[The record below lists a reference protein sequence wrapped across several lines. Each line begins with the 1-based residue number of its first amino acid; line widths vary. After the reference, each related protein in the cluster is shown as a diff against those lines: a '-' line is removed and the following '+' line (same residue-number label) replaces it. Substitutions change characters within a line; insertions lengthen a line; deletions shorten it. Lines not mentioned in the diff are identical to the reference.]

1 MKRGEILDSVKK
13 TITQDRNNRHG
24 EPENS
29 FPRIA
34 QVWTDYID
42 RLHPSQPGSIALKP
56 SDVAEM
62 LAMFKTVRFETQ
74 PDNPDNEHD
83 RIGYYAIAAE
93 LRAAEREKVQ
103 PIMTDSDDEWLNCA
117 YEKISANG
125 IAVHEMLYHDYIISE
140 VDPLP
145 DNAFHNQTLKMRISG
160 GKSRYY
166 KFHAE
171 HGWLRQQYD

>member
-34 QVWTDYID
+34 QVWTDYLVRNTD
-42 RLHPSQPGSIALKP
+42 GAVSNLLNLKP

-62 LAMFKTVRFETQ
+62 LAIFKTVRFEMQ

-93 LRAAEREKVQ
+93 LRATERQKAEPPVINVPVNEHFPNQAKPGQIVEVMEIDGKLTGRKYIWWPDTGWSPYQ
-103 PIMTDSDDEWLNCA
+103 PQRKE
-117 YEKISANG
+117 
-125 IAVHEMLYHDYIISE
+125 
-140 VDPLP
+140 P
-145 DNAFHNQTLKMRISG
+145 
-160 GKSRYY
+160 
-166 KFHAE
+166 
-171 HGWLRQQYD
+171 